1 MSLKPKTS
9 KRLLALGGIVLLL
22 AAGAGGAVLYRNY
35 RQKAQIDAFRTEGM
49 AFVEQGEYFRGLGS
63 LSKYLKRNETDLDAL
78 LAYAKARENIEE
90 PDGAHIKQ
98 ALDIYQ
104 KVQSLRPTPENAK
117 HLLEL
122 YQVAGYLPEARDL
135 AATMRPQ
142 DLAQCTDEHF
152 DVLRA
157 EANAR
162 MGIKPD
168 DERISQL
175 LDRMLA
181 LRPTDFPT
189 QVVYV
194 EHLRDRGLAG
204 QGRAIAQKLLD
215 SSDATAK
222 AQGRL
227 LMALARRDEPGFD
240 VNAEAFQALCALT
253 GIDLETAGI
262 AREVK
267 FATPLEVLR
276 SASLFDGMGMHA
288 HALTVLRVGFQQHSD
303 PILARV
309 LARRSWMSGR
319 FNDVLTLFAQPDLGI
334 MGTNSEIL
342 VYRALA
348 LLGQNQND
356 EVKQII
362 DAFAKREGDFRAA
375 AWGPVL
381 QSLVTDP
388 QPTPADRLAI
398 IEKALTEATN
408 DPVLLVFQGDALER
422 LGRLG
427 DARDSWEKASS
438 SSLALGWVQ
447 PWLKRANLALSQGRP
462 LAAVQAAIP
471 AMRIAPRSMG
481 VFSTYFRSN
490 VALIEAGY
498 GDQVNGAELLATAN
512 RIDDELALSE
522 QTPDIKNFRENI
534 LPGRVLLTSRVR
546 GGDQARNTLEKG
558 LNSLGDLSPEGLG
571 ELFQIAQRENIDA
584 DSLLLPRMDKAE
596 GTTPRTGLAR
606 ASSLFKQGKRDEAM
620 ALLREN
626 HEKAPADQKKAWLRA
641 QAAFAESVGMPDAKG
656 TWAAFADAYPTDI
669 DAQLAA
675 LGSPIVQTDLTL
687 VDRLIARTR
696 ELGRFDELNTPA
708 QLRMARARALLT
720 EPVDRNRRAE
730 AINVLRDLALRE
742 SDLLEARALLVAALS
757 MDRPDV
763 GIVPQRTDAITQLR
777 TLIPLVPDPTPWQLE
792 LARML
797 RGEGDLAGARAELDR
812 LANAPKVPLNVRLA
826 ATEELIRMRELTS
839 AASSLERMRGSASD
853 ADKPLI
859 ELTLA
864 NAYRAMVRDR
874 DALALFR
881 GIDPQQMQT
890 PQQVLALAEGLAS
903 LGDKD
908 RAQVALTRAEQLPM
922 SAGQSQLVRA
932 RYLANHGTM
941 DETIAMLRK
950 GVTKAPQSIENW
962 AAYISF
968 LVERKDTAQAKVVL
982 AEARAAM
989 PNNERLALMQ
999 QQLEVTGGAIASGM
1013 DLQQLADVVAK
1024 DPQRQDRAKFIRA
1037 LDAAR
1042 KAGRLGDPAERERL
1056 KAEAMVDPALLVLTA
1071 RVLATDTPPRLQAAA
1086 QLIRETMASH
1096 PANIEAAVLGVDIY
1110 RSVND
1115 WNSMLNAAMAWQQL
1129 TRAKDSDVAVAEAR
1143 LNLGQ
1148 RDAAVTL
1155 LRTRLPEALAN
1166 PADEFS
1172 FRVLNLYGRG
1182 LIADNK
1188 AAQAFDELAPAMEKS
1203 ALVRSGFWLP
1213 VAGTALASE
1222 PLSRRWIER
1231 ATPHINM
1238 SDESEA
1244 LSLAGTLAQLAS
1256 RFPESRDTYTTQAM
1270 GIIRPLTAR
1279 AEPSPRALEAQGT
1292 LEQIAGRFS
1301 ESKASFA
1308 KALERDPRSIFA
1320 LRGLAQL
1327 NIVDDADK
1335 AADFAAKALEL
1346 GGPDDLISL
1355 TIAAQAFSAQAD
1367 SLTARNQPTAAS
1379 QAWDKA
1385 RTAFSKVVE
1394 AQPNDVMLRLGLIR
1408 ALDGAG
1414 RVADTIT
1421 HYESLINARQ
1431 FPPGVERWALLN
1443 NFADALVRANRNS
1456 LDIERAKGLITEAIQ
1471 VRPDVAALQD
1481 TLAHVQVARSDRA
1494 AAIAAYRKAVEL
1506 DPQFW
1511 ASWVGLARLLKDGSP
1526 DEAAE
1531 AGRIIERLRS
1541 EGDKLPADLRGQLT
1555 ALAGEK

>member
-22 AAGAGGAVLYRNY
+22 AAGAGGAVVYRNH
-35 RQKAQIDAFRTEGM
+35 RQKAQIDAFRVEGM
-49 AFVEQGEYFRGLGS
+49 AYVEQGEYYKGLGS
-63 LSKYLKRNETDLDAL
+63 LSKYLKRNEADLDAL

-215 SSDATAK
+215 SADANAK

-288 HALTVLRVGFQQHSD
+288 HALTVLRVGFQQHND

-334 MGTNSEIL
+334 LGTNSEIL
-342 VYRALA
+342 VYRGLA
-348 LLGQNQND
+348 LLGQGKNE
-356 EVKQII
+356 EVKTII

-381 QSLVTDP
+381 QSLIADP
-388 QPTPADRLAI
+388 QPTPADRLAT

-427 DARDSWEKASS
+427 DARDSWEKASN

-447 PWLKRANLALSQGRP
+447 PWLKRANLALAQGRP

-498 GDQVNGAELLATAN
+498 GDQVNGGELLATAN
-512 RIDDELALSE
+512 RIDEELALSE

-558 LNSLGDLSPEGLG
+558 LNTLGDLSPEALG

-596 GTTPRTGLAR
+596 GMTPRTGLAR

-620 ALLREN
+620 AVLREN
-626 HEKAPADQKKAWLRA
+626 HDKAPADQKKAWLRA
-641 QAAFAESVGMPDAKG
+641 QAAFAESAGMPDAKG
-656 TWAAFADAYPTDI
+656 SWAAFADAYPTDI

-675 LGSPIVQTDLTL
+675 LASPIVQTDLTL

-730 AINVLRDLALRE
+730 AINVLRDLSLRE

-757 MDRPDV
+757 MDRPEA

-812 LANAPKVPLNVRLA
+812 LANTPKVPLNVRLA

-839 AASSLERMRGSASD
+839 AASALERMRAEARD
-853 ADKPLI
+853 ADKALI

-874 DALALFR
+874 ESLALFR
-881 GIDPQQMQT
+881 AIDPQKMQT

-908 RAQVALTRAEQLPM
+908 KALAALTRADQLPM

-941 DETIAMLRK
+941 DETVAMLRE

-962 AAYISF
+962 AAFVSF
-968 LVERKDTAQAKVVL
+968 LVERKDTAQAKTVL

-989 PNNERLALMQ
+989 PNNERLAMMQ
-999 QQLEVTGGAIASGM
+999 QQLEVTGGAVASGM

-1024 DPQRQDRAKFIRA
+1024 DPQRQDRAKFIRD
-1037 LDAAR
+1037 LDSAR
-1042 KAGRLGDPAERERL
+1042 KAGRLGDPTERERL
-1056 KAEAMVDPALLVLTA
+1056 KTAAMVDPALLVLTA

-1086 QLIRETMASH
+1086 QLIRETMASN
-1096 PANIEAAVLGVDIY
+1096 PSNIEAAILGVDIY
-1110 RSVND
+1110 RSVGD

-1182 LIADNK
+1182 LVADNK

-1203 ALVRSGFWLP
+1203 SLVRTGFWLP
-1213 VAGTALASE
+1213 VAGSSLASE

-1231 ATPHINM
+1231 ATPHVNM
-1238 SDESEA
+1238 SDETEA
-1244 LSLAGTLAQLAS
+1244 LTLAGTLAQLAS
-1256 RFPESRDTYTTQAM
+1256 RFPESRDGYTTQAM

-1292 LEQIAGRFS
+1292 LEQIAGRLS

-1327 NIVDDADK
+1327 NMGDDADK

-1346 GGPDDLISL
+1346 GGPDDMISL
-1355 TIAAQAFSAQAD
+1355 SIAAQAFSAQAD

-1385 RTAFSKVVE
+1385 KTAFSKVVE

-1408 ALDGAG
+1408 ALDAG
-1414 RVADTIT
+1414 GKVGDTIT

-1431 FPPGVERWALLN
+1431 FPAGIERWALLN

-1471 VRPDVAALQD
+1471 VRPDVAALHD
-1481 TLAHVQVARSDRA
+1481 TLAHVQVARSDRTA
-1494 AAIAAYRKAVEL
+1494 AFAAYRKAVEL

-1526 DEAAE
+1526 EETAEAA
-1531 AGRIIERLRS
+1531 RIVERLRS
-1541 EGDKLPADLRGQLT
+1541 EGDKVPADLRGELT

>member
-22 AAGAGGAVLYRNY
+22 AAGAGGAVVYRNH

-49 AFVEQGEYFRGLGS
+49 AFVEQGEYYRGLGS
-63 LSKYLKRNETDLDAL
+63 LSKYLKRNDGDLDAL

-104 KVQSLRPTPENAK
+104 KVQSLSPSDETAE

-135 AATMRPQ
+135 AAKMRPEN
-142 DLAQCTDEHF
+142 LAQCTDEHF
-152 DVLRA
+152 DLLRA

-168 DERISQL
+168 DERISVL
-175 LDRMLA
+175 LARMLE

-189 QVVYV
+189 QVVLV
-194 EHLRDRGLAG
+194 EHLRDRGNAG
-204 QGRAIAQKLLD
+204 EGRAIAQKLLD

-288 HALTVLRVGFQQHSD
+288 HALTVLRVGFQQHND
-303 PILARV
+303 DILARV

-334 MGTNSEIL
+334 RGTNSEIL

-348 LLGQNQND
+348 LLGQGKND
-356 EVKQII
+356 EVKTII

-381 QSLVTDP
+381 QSLVADP
-388 QPTPADRLAI
+388 QPTPADRLTI

-427 DARDSWEKASS
+427 DARASWEKAST

-447 PWLKRANLALSQGRP
+447 PWLKRANLALAQGRP

-498 GDQVNGAELLATAN
+498 GDQVNGDILLSTAN

-558 LNSLGDLSPEGLG
+558 LNALGELSPEALG

-584 DSLLLPRMDKAE
+584 DTILLPRMDKAE
-596 GTTPRTGLAR
+596 GMTPRTGLAR
-606 ASSLFKQGKRDEAM
+606 ASSLFKQGKRDEAI

-626 HEKAPADQKKAWLRA
+626 HDKAPAEQKKSWLRA
-641 QAAFAESVGMPDAKG
+641 QAAFAESANLPDAKG
-656 TWAAFADAYPTDI
+656 NWAAFADAYPGDI

-675 LGSPIVQTDLTL
+675 LASPVVQTDLTL

-730 AINVLRDLALRE
+730 AINVLRDLSLRE

-792 LARML
+792 LARLL
-797 RGEGDLAGARAELDR
+797 RGEGDLAGARGELDR
-812 LANAPKVPLNVRLA
+812 LANTPKVPLNVRLA
-826 ATEELIRMRELTS
+826 ATEELIRMRELNS
-839 AASSLERMRGSASD
+839 AASALERMRTTATEQE
-853 ADKPLI
+853 KPLI
-859 ELTLA
+859 DLTLA

-874 DALALFR
+874 EALALFR
-881 GIDPQQMQT
+881 GIDPQKMQT

-908 RAQVALTRAEQLPM
+908 RAQSALTRADQLPM
-922 SAGQSQLVRA
+922 TPGQAELVRA
-932 RYLANHGTM
+932 RYLANHGTL
-941 DETIAMLRK
+941 DETIAMLRQ
-950 GVTKAPQSIENW
+950 GVTKAPQSLENW
-962 AAYISF
+962 ASFVSF
-968 LVERKDTAQAKVVL
+968 LVERKDTAQAKAVL
-982 AEARAAM
+982 AEARAVM
-989 PNNERLALMQ
+989 PNNDRLAMMQ
-999 QQLEVTGGAIASGM
+999 QQLEVTGGAIASNM

-1024 DPQRQDRAKFIRA
+1024 DPQRQDRAKFIRD
-1037 LDAAR
+1037 LDASR
-1042 KAGRLGDPAERERL
+1042 SAGRLGDPAELDRL
-1056 KAEAMVDPALLVLTA
+1056 KTAAAVDPALLVLTA
-1071 RVLATDTPPRLQAAA
+1071 RVLATDTPPRLQGAA

-1110 RSVND
+1110 RSVSD

-1129 TRAKDSDVAVAEAR
+1129 TRAKESDVAVAEAR

-1155 LRTRLPEALAN
+1155 LRTRLTEALAN
-1166 PADEFS
+1166 PADDFS

-1182 LIADNK
+1182 LVADNK

-1203 ALVRSGFWLP
+1203 QLVRTGFWLP
-1213 VAGTALASE
+1213 VAGGMLASE
-1222 PLSRRWIER
+1222 PLSRRWLDR
-1231 ATPHINM
+1231 ATPHVNVN
-1238 SDESEA
+1238 DESEA
-1244 LSLAGTLAQLAS
+1244 LTLAGTLAQLAA
-1256 RFPESRDTYTTQAM
+1256 RFPETATTYATQAM
-1270 GIIRPLTAR
+1270 AIIRPLTSR
-1279 AEPSPRALEAQGT
+1279 PQPSARALEAQGT
-1292 LEQIAGRFS
+1292 LEQISGKIS

-1327 NIVDDADK
+1327 HLGDDADK
-1335 AADFAAKALEL
+1335 AADFADKAVQL

-1355 TIAAQAFSAQAD
+1355 SIAAQAFSAQAD
-1367 SLTARNQPTAAS
+1367 SLTARNQPTAAAQS
-1379 QAWDKA
+1379 WEKA
-1385 RTAFSKVVE
+1385 RLAFTKLVE
-1394 AQPNDVMLRLGLIR
+1394 SQPNEVMLRLGLIR

-1421 HYESLINARQ
+1421 NYESLINARQ
-1431 FPPGVERWALLN
+1431 FPAGVERWALLN

-1471 VRPDVAALQD
+1471 VRPDVAALYD
-1481 TLAHVQVARSDRA
+1481 TLAHVEVARSDRA
-1494 AAIAAYRKAVEL
+1494 AAIAAYRKAVQL
-1506 DPQFW
+1506 DAQFW
-1511 ASWVGLARLLKDGSP
+1511 ASWMGLARLLKDGSP
-1526 DEAAE
+1526 EEASEAAT
-1531 AGRIIERLRS
+1531 IIDKLRS
-1541 EGDKLPADLRGQLT
+1541 EADKLPADLRSQLT
-1555 ALAGEK
+1555 AIAGEK